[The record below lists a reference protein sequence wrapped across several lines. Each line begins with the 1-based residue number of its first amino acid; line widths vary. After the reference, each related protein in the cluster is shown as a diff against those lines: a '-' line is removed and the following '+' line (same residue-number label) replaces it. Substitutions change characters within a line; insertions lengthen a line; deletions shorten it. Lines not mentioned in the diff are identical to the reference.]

1 MMIRTPIKTISQ
13 MSRATQG
20 VLVMNLKR
28 DDVVASVAVL
38 APKGK
43 GDLDLDDELQ
53 SDSDNTQPLSSLT
66 VDETITNIPT
76 NGQG

>member
-1 MMIRTPIKTISQ
+1 
-13 MSRATQG
+13 
-20 VLVMNLKR
+20 
-28 DDVVASVAVL
+28 VAVL